1 VWAQL
6 WKEDLQKQNPKAA
19 ESLADP
25 AEYPNLFPEL
35 QQELMESPMAMD
47 EVRGMSQ
54 THATKRLPCTANVS
68 RRIEVAVVRPLASH
82 TVRHSSTD

>member
-1 VWAQL
+1 VQL

-35 QQELMESPMAMD
+35 QRALLAAHEEEQAEEESPAAMD
-47 EVRGMSQ
+47 EVS
-54 THATKRLPCTANVS
+54 TAAAAGYGAD
-68 RRIEVAVVRPLASH
+68 AVCPA
-82 TVRHSSTD
+82 